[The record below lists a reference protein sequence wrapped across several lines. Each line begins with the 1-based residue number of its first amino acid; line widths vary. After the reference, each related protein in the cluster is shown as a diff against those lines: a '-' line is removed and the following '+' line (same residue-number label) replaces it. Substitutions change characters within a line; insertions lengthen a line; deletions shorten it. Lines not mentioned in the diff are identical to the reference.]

1 MKTMRVWFS
10 RLFLSHRAAQ
20 ICKGTPIRRKRL
32 LILKSGFRTSS
43 LSLQEISYKRCLF
56 LVLVAGDAE
65 FLGCGFMTGAG
76 GSQQQRRLSPLA
88 VLRSDFNPDLRCC
101 LLCTVT
107 RLRQCVRFLAYSI
120 VAASPIEWLP
130 SQRKASHTD
139 VGRKDLHIL
148 NSHIADCDT
157 EIGYVLGF
165 GDAAVV
171 VGLFFLQMR
180 LADLRPAL

>member
-1 MKTMRVWFS
+1 
-10 RLFLSHRAAQ
+10 
-20 ICKGTPIRRKRL
+20 
-32 LILKSGFRTSS
+32 
-43 LSLQEISYKRCLF
+43 
-56 LVLVAGDAE
+56 
-65 FLGCGFMTGAG
+65 MTGPG
-76 GSQQQRRLSPLA
+76 GLQQQRSLFPLA
-88 VLRSDFNPDLRCC
+88 VLPPDFNPALGFC

-107 RLRQCVRFLAYSI
+107 RLRQRVGFLAYSI

-157 EIGYVLGF
+157 EVGYVLGF

-171 VGLFFLQMR
+171 VG
-180 LADLRPAL
+180 